1 MYGSGRI
8 IPSLIVFVG
17 LMTFAIWYNAGQAQ
31 QPPEPK
37 LPTEY
42 RECVRDSQYMR
53 ESHMVLLHEWR
64 DDILRKSGPRSGV
77 TPNGLRY
84 ERSLQKG
91 CMSCHYDKA
100 NFCDACHDYTAV
112 APDCWTCHLEPT
124 KEAM

>member
-8 IPSLIVFVG
+8 IPSLIIFVG
-17 LMTFAIWYNAGQAQ
+17 LMTFAIWYNAGKAQ
-31 QPPEPK
+31 QPPQLVK
-37 LPTEY
+37 PTEY
-42 RECVRDSQYMR
+42 RECVRDARYMR

-77 TPNGLRY
+77 TANGLRY

-91 CMSCHYDKA
+91 CMSCHYNKDT
-100 NFCDACHDYTAV
+100 FCDSCHNYAAV
-112 APDCWTCHLEPT
+112 TPDCWNCHLEPT